1 MRVVRFKYVQ
11 CAGQMSG
18 SEAAIHAMCN
28 IFYTDDTDAI
38 LLIDASNA
46 FNFLNRVVA
55 LYNLNILCPIIA
67 TYVINRYRLPRKLFI
82 VGGQELKSSEGT
94 MQGDPLSMAI
104 FAISLQP
111 LITSLHLT
119 SSTKQCWFAD
129 DASPAGMAN
138 ELRK

>member
-1 MRVVRFKYVQ
+1 
-11 CAGQMSG
+11 MSG

-28 IFYTDDTDAI
+28 IFDTDDTDAI

-46 FNFLNRVVA
+46 FNFLNREVA
-55 LYNLNILCPIIA
+55 LYNLSILCPIIA
-67 TYVINRYRLPRKLFI
+67 TYAINTYRLPRRLFI

-94 MQGDPLSMAI
+94 MRVDPLSMAI

-119 SSTKQCWFAD
+119 FSTKQCWFAD